1 MILPSPATQ
10 PWPESTNWTAAS
22 AADGVESNPDEGDA
36 VAEAPRPAQDA
47 ADAGGADAGGA
58 LAEVARLGPPPGAT
72 DAVDVGAGVL
82 EGAEADPDDAPAQPA
97 IGAATASTASAEAA
111 ARRGRAANVW
121 FARALKGISFVTFQM
136 TLYPLARLYRV
147 PSVGSWGLLEVCL
160 AVNYASY

>member
-22 AADGVESNPDEGDA
+22 AADGVESTPDEGDA

-47 ADAGGADAGGA
+47 ADAGGA

-72 DAVDVGAGVL
+72 DAVDGGAGVL
-82 EGAEADPDDAPAQPA
+82 EGAEADPDDAAAQPA
-97 IGAATASTASAEAA
+97 TGAATASTASAEAA
-111 ARRGRAANVW
+111 ARRGRGANVRCV
-121 FARALKGISFVTFQM
+121 RALKGISFVTFQM

-147 PSVGSWGLLEVCL
+147 PSVRSWGLLEVCL